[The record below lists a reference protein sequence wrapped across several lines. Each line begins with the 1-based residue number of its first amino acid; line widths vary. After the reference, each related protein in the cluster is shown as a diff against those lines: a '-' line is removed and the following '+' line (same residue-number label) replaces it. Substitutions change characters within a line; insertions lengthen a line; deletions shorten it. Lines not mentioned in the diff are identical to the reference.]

1 MPIFHL
7 LCFNIQ
13 IIMTEVLKS
22 DLRKLSIDQLTDVM
36 MRMGEPAFRSRQ
48 IYEWLWQKSATDI
61 AEMTNLPLTL
71 RKKRIKFR
79 KA

>member
-1 MPIFHL
+1 
-7 LCFNIQ
+7 
-13 IIMTEVLKS
+13 MTEVLKS

-71 RKKRIKFR
+71 RKKLEDIYVINAIKTD
-79 KA
+79 KIQKS